1 MAKAVLDTSVLIS
14 GWRIHRSKTN
24 AQLSANLV
32 SAWADEVVRLYGSD
46 AIVSVTWLEMIG
58 GVTTRQHLP
67 LTEAY
72 LSRFQTIDDGGTSKG
87 DWQEALRLARRI
99 PRGAEPRDLGD
110 CLIRVI
116 ATRHGYE
123 VITLDQAF
131 PTRGR

>member
-1 MAKAVLDTSVLIS
+1 MAKAVLDTSVLIR
-14 GWRIHRSKTN
+14 GWQVQRGKSK
-24 AQLSANLV
+24 ARLSASLV
-32 SAWADEVVRLYGSD
+32 STWAEEVVRLYGSD
-46 AIVSVTWLEMIG
+46 AIVSVTWLEMVG
-58 GVTTRQHLP
+58 GVTTQQHLP

-72 LSRFQTIDDGGTSKG
+72 LNRFQTIDDGGISKG

-99 PRGAEPRDLGD
+99 PRAAEPRDLGD

-116 ATRHGYE
+116 ATRHGYD